1 MRRLVFICPDGLGG
15 VRSYVANLSV
25 FLERAGIDHLIL
37 FYGSANGLSTLQTK
51 GDIPHSKKLLFSRY
65 ASTPSMYKIFASC
78 INDGDIL
85 ICNDSWELEAINH
98 LRLQNLVIFMLH
110 GDLKHYD
117 DTLQKNQSFIDH
129 VFCVSTGLKNK
140 YSARFR
146 NLPFLLAHPLVSN
159 FTAAA
164 GQHTKDRL
172 AGVFIG
178 RFEYLKGADVFV
190 EVVKTCNE
198 RDLSLTWEVFT
209 TKMASDQKLISALPE
224 QVLVT
229 FDAANEQ
236 ILTAL
241 ESMDIL
247 VFPSRSEG
255 FGIAV
260 LEAMK
265 RGVIPISR
273 QLPIGIPDMIRDR
286 ETGYMADDPG
296 SIVSVIEMLNGDP
309 TLLNKVKQQ
318 AMHFSNN
325 TFDYQ
330 QTGSKFIQNIER
342 AMDQS
347 AGTGKAFISSK
358 PRIME
363 RILPEPV
370 YRAIKYLH
378 NKIKY
383 GAVL

>member
-1 MRRLVFICPDGLGG
+1 MRRLVFICPDVLGG

-25 FLERAGIDHLIL
+25 FLERSGIDHLIL
-37 FYGSANGLSTLQTK
+37 FYGSANGLSTLQIN
-51 GDIPHSKKLLFSRY
+51 GDIPHSKKLRFSRY
-65 ASTPSMYKIFASC
+65 ASSPSKFKTFASY
-78 INDGDIL
+78 INNDDIL

-98 LRLQNLVIFMLH
+98 LRLHNQVIFMLH
-110 GDLKHYD
+110 GDLEHYD
-117 DTLQKNQSFIDH
+117 AILRKNQSVIDH
-129 VFCVSTGLKNK
+129 VFCVSTGLKKK
-140 YSARFR
+140 YSSLYR
-146 NLPFLLAHPLVSN
+146 NLPFLVAHPLVSN
-159 FTAAA
+159 YTPAA
-164 GQHTKDRL
+164 GQPPKDHL
-172 AGVFIG
+172 AGVFVG
-178 RFEYLKGADVFV
+178 RFEYMKGADVFV
-190 EVVKTCNE
+190 EVVETCKK
-198 RDLSLTWEVFT
+198 RGISLTWQVFT
-209 TKMASDQKLISALPE
+209 TKMASDQKLISALSD
-224 QVLVT
+224 QVLVS
-229 FDAANEQ
+229 FDVANEQ

-241 ESMDIL
+241 EHMDIL

-265 RGVIPISR
+265 RGVVSISR

-286 ETGYMADDPG
+286 ETGFLADDPG
-296 SIVSVIEMLNGDP
+296 SIVSVIEMLNSDR
-309 TLLNKVKQQ
+309 TLLQKVKQQ

-325 TFDYQ
+325 SFDYQ
-330 QTGSKFIQNIER
+330 QTGSRFIKNIER

-347 AGTGKAFISSK
+347 ARTGKDFIASK

-383 GAVL
+383 